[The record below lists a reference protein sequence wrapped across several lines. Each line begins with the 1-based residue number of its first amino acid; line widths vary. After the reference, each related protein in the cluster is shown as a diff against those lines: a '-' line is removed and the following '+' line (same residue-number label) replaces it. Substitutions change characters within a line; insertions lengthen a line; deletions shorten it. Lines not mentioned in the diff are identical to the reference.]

1 MAARRETGQDI
12 VRRAGVFEERRLS
25 TSASRGPKRKT
36 REARRNRETVSVP
49 LRRRAGECFSR
60 GVDATEREWPVA
72 GRGEARTTKARTSAV
87 ANAGSPS
94 PDWYA
99 APVASAVTSELCD
112 DGNPPLPTIMP
123 TLNRPVTVQSL
134 NGLSTCA
141 TTTAIM
147 AATRPTLSPIVV
159 ASLLMEDTIASA
171 AEPWASRRIAA
182 RAVRG
187 GMAAAS
193 ARETRV
199 LENVPP
205 GGLDAWSLGHRTN
218 EKRETTNTTTKD
230 ETQN

>member
-1 MAARRETGQDI
+1 
-12 VRRAGVFEERRLS
+12 
-25 TSASRGPKRKT
+25 
-36 REARRNRETVSVP
+36 
-49 LRRRAGECFSR
+49 
-60 GVDATEREWPVA
+60 
-72 GRGEARTTKARTSAV
+72 
-87 ANAGSPS
+87 
-94 PDWYA
+94 
-99 APVASAVTSELCD
+99 
-112 DGNPPLPTIMP
+112 
-123 TLNRPVTVQSL
+123 
-134 NGLSTCA
+134 
-141 TTTAIM
+141 M